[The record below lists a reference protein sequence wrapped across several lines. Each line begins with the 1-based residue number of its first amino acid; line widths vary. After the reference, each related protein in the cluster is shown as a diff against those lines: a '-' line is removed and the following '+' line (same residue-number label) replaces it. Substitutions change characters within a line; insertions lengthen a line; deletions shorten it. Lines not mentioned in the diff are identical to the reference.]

1 MAMLRR
7 EAALPSAADAVP
19 VGEVEALR
27 RRLLRLALDVHD
39 GPMQSLTAVGWRLQ
53 ELRRDLEQLDGD
65 GGTAATAR
73 LDLVGAELA
82 SVEAGLRSLITTLER
97 NGSAEIDTLDAIAAA
112 EIGRFNDRCDAEVE
126 LIVSANVRPD
136 SHSQALAIAAVLREA
151 LTNIAKH
158 AHANQVLIRLLA
170 SDFGILLEISDN
182 GNGFNPDT
190 TNPGIGLTSMHQRLR
205 LLAGTLEITSTPG
218 GPTRISAHLHRWQPP
233 QPLPNQAS
241 NPTRRRSLTASVAP
255 TRPPVA

>member
-1 MAMLRR
+1 MAMFAT
-7 EAALPSAADAVP
+7 EAALPSAAVPVGSLP

-53 ELRRDLEQLDGD
+53 ELRRELQQLDVAGSAA
-65 GGTAATAR
+65 AATAR
-73 LDLVGAELA
+73 LDLLGAELA

-112 EIGRFNDRCDAEVE
+112 EVARFSDRCRAAVE

-158 AHANQVLIRLLA
+158 AHADQVLIRLLA

-182 GNGFNPDT
+182 GNGFNPNT
-190 TNPGIGLTSMHQRLR
+190 ASPGIGLTSMHQRLR

-218 GPTRISAHLHRWQPP
+218 GPTRISAHYRRWQPP
-233 QPLPNQAS
+233 HPE
-241 NPTRRRSLTASVAP
+241 V
-255 TRPPVA
+255 V